1 VSCLHLRAGDTNRW
15 TYITHGATSHAPPP
29 HRPFVLSQ
37 LQTQKCIAY
46 CWAHTWTRW
55 HSFEQDQMIGIS
67 CSFLLA
73 AFYSQVRPSA
83 WQISTML
90 RSHWIG
96 FPLVFL
102 VFALL
107 HFELLLVDSI
117 SYYSYI
123 YSLIY
128 PWHLLVLIMTFF
140 AAVLIF
146 LCRYCK
152 GKGECSVFWQAKCL

>member
-1 VSCLHLRAGDTNRW
+1 
-15 TYITHGATSHAPPP
+15 
-29 HRPFVLSQ
+29 
-37 LQTQKCIAY
+37 
-46 CWAHTWTRW
+46 
-55 HSFEQDQMIGIS
+55 MIGIS

-123 YSLIY
+123 YKVWYILGICLFWLWHFSQLFWYSFVDIAREKENVQCFGRQNACKDKNVECHTSMSLKFNFQCVGIQARN
-128 PWHLLVLIMTFF
+128 HLSYVSFF
-140 AAVLIF
+140 SKETDVPP
-146 LCRYCK
+146 
-152 GKGECSVFWQAKCL
+152 